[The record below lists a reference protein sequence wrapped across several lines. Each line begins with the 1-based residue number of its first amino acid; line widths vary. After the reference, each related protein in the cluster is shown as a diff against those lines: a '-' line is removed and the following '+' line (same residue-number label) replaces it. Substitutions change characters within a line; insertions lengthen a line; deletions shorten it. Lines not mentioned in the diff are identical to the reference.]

1 MFIDSHCHLDKLDLS
16 LNQGSLASLLA
27 NCEERDVKRVLSV
40 CVGLDEFDNM
50 YQMIEPFEQVDASL
64 GIHPL
69 HLKTQQDIATVDS
82 LIELIN
88 KHPKVVAIGET
99 GLDYFY
105 DESTKQL
112 QTESFINH
120 LKAGALLNLPLI
132 IHTRQARED
141 TIDLIKAHGGA
152 AGGVLHC
159 FTESLEMAQ
168 QAIEL
173 NYYISISGI
182 VTFKN
187 SLELKEVVR
196 QLPLEKL
203 LIETDSPYLAPVP
216 YRGKQNQPKYVVEVA
231 QYIADLKG
239 IKVQQLAEITTE
251 NYHRLFG
258 KSLRV

>member
-16 LNQGSLASLLA
+16 LNQGSLASLLK

-50 YQMIEPFEQVDASL
+50 YQMIKPFEQVDASL

-69 HLKTQQDIATVDS
+69 HLKTQNHLASVETLV
-82 LIELIN
+82 ELIN

-105 DESTKQL
+105 DETTKEL
-112 QTESFINH
+112 QIESFINH
-120 LKAGALLNLPLI
+120 LKAGAQLSMPLI
-132 IHTRQARED
+132 IHTRQARQD
-141 TIDLIKAHGGA
+141 TLDLIAAYGGS

-159 FTESLEMAQ
+159 FTESIEMAQ
-168 QAIEL
+168 QAIEF
-173 NYYISISGI
+173 NYSISISGI

-187 SLELKEVVR
+187 SHELKEVVK

-203 LIETDSPYLAPVP
+203 LIETDAPYLAPVP

-239 IKVQQLAEITTE
+239 IRVEQLAEITTE
-251 NYHRLFG
+251 NYYRLFH
-258 KSLRV
+258 KSPSN

>member
-16 LNQGSLASLLA
+16 LNQGSLASLIE
-27 NCEERDVKRVLSV
+27 NCEARGVKRILSV

-50 YQMIEPFEQVDASL
+50 YQMIKAFDQVDASL

-69 HLKTQQDIATVDS
+69 HLKTQDDVASVDS

-88 KHPKVVAIGET
+88 QHPKVVAIGET
-99 GLDYFY
+99 GLDYYY
-105 DESTKQL
+105 DESTKAL
-112 QTESFINH
+112 QAESFVNH
-120 LKAGALLNLPLI
+120 LKAGAQLNLPLI
-132 IHTRQARED
+132 IHTRQARQD
-141 TIDLIKAHGGA
+141 TLDLIAAHGGS

-168 QAIEL
+168 KAMEF
-173 NYYISISGI
+173 NYSISISGI

-187 SLELKEVVR
+187 SHELKEVVK
-196 QLPLEKL
+196 QLPLDKL
-203 LIETDSPYLAPVP
+203 LIETDAPYLAPVP

-239 IKVQQLAEITTE
+239 IRIEQLAEITTD
-251 NYHRLFG
+251 NYYRLFG
-258 KSLRV
+258 KSSSK